1 MTNFSKTL
9 ITTTTCLLF
18 IWFQQAT
25 ANTDA
30 VEVEIVSDITENT
43 ESNQVID
50 SLLVQIQALSKEDL
64 RALRKAIKSS
74 MGLKNKKD
82 KKRKK
87 NCKNKSKHHDGYKNK
102 SEKKHVKGSSCM
114 WKDNSNYKPKK
125 KCKSKKY
132 AKHMSRSTYMGHGQ
146 RIHHVG
152 FKENFY
158 GMRGINHYQYH
169 YGGHWPNAN
178 PWGWGRYY

>member
-30 VEVEIVSDITENT
+30 VEVEIVSDTTENT

-74 MGLKNKKD
+74 MGLKNKKI
-82 KKRKK
+82 KK

-132 AKHMSRSTYMGHGQ
+132 AKHMSRSTHMGHGQ

-158 GMRGINHYQYH
+158 GMRGMNYYQYH